1 MKWALRTGGRCAG
14 ARGGLFQPLSKE
26 LFFFLGK
33 FERDFFLWLC
43 LTVCGIFIPRPG
55 PRLEACAH
63 CSGSVG
69 SLALGPRG
77 GPALCFNHLLSA
89 LLLAGTV
96 MGAGTHFD
104 TSVNLDTGVHGSFQI
119 MFFLDICPG
128 VGWQGAMRAL
138 FFVFWYLKTV
148 PHSTIARFLI
158 LIYFLSSPSAIFAIV
173 ILSYLL
179 CKFTVMG

>member
-1 MKWALRTGGRCAG
+1 MRLAARCSPLRGLPGNTEGEAGLPLRQGVSAGRAELKSALRTGGRCAG

-104 TSVNLDTGVHGSFQI
+104 TSVNLV
-119 MFFLDICPG
+119 
-128 VGWQGAMRAL
+128 R
-138 FFVFWYLKTV
+138 
-148 PHSTIARFLI
+148 I
-158 LIYFLSSPSAIFAIV
+158 LNKYSCLN
-173 ILSYLL
+173 
-179 CKFTVMG
+179 K